1 MTNLFTQQQV
11 TDLSISVGWEPAKAK
26 IGGAIAMV
34 EAPAVGPDG
43 KLYADA
49 DAIGDEHLMDAVWDA
64 SYSLY
69 MVRAL
74 RSHRGTGL
82 ARDRERLSDPEFN
95 CRSALGI
102 YQAQGF
108 NAWTTYQTGQYK
120 AYLLDV
126 FPPPPSTHV
135 VVFGDTLGEIADRYQ
150 VTIAQLQL
158 WNSGIKDPSKISIG
172 QKIIYAPTQPPP
184 LPPPYQPPPFP
195 TGLAPDKS
203 NPSARGLQRVLKA
216 AGFLTGS
223 VPLADTY
230 GPKTQAA
237 VVAFHNQ
244 YTQFRGT
251 SPDPKIGPKGWAFLW
266 NMTKLA
272 P

>member
-26 IGGAIAMV
+26 IGGAISMV
-34 EAPAVGPDG
+34 EAATVVDG
-43 KLYADA
+43 KVYADA
-49 DAIGDEHLMDAVWDA
+49 DKIGDQHLMDATWDA

-74 RSHRGTGL
+74 VAHRGTGL
-82 ARDRERLSDPEFN
+82 PRDRTRLSDPEFN
-95 CRSALGI
+95 ARSALLI
-102 YQAQGF
+102 LNAQGF
-108 NAWTTYQTGQYK
+108 DAWTVYQTGQYK

-126 FPPPPSTHV
+126 FPPPPKTHV
-135 VVFGDTLGEIADRYQ
+135 VVAGDTLSKIADKYG
-150 VTIAQLQL
+150 VTVTELLL
-158 WNSGIKDPSKISIG
+158 WNSGIRDPNKIAIG
-172 QKIIYAPTQPPP
+172 QHIRYEGEPIVYV
-184 LPPPYQPPPFP
+184 PPPFP
-195 TGLAPDKS
+195 AGLAPGKS
-203 NPSARGLQRVLKA
+203 TPSAQGLQRVLKA
-216 AGFLTGS
+216 AGFLAGS
-223 VPLADTY
+223 VVLSDNY

-251 SPDPKIGPKGWAFLW
+251 APDPAIGSKGWAFLW